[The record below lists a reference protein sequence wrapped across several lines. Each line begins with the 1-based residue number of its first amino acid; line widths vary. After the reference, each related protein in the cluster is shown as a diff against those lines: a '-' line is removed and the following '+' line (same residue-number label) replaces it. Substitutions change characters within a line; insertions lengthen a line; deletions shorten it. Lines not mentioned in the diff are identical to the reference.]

1 MSIYDIESANPLQ
14 HYADLQAVE
23 ELFETVR
30 TVTVAGRNWKYYRL
44 EVVRR
49 YGERP
54 KGRAYDYSVLVYVE
68 DLIDVERTMD
78 DETYYPGQARILT
91 RWTNFPEV
99 SEEDPDAAL
108 HRALRLLL
116 DRVN

>member
-1 MSIYDIESANPLQ
+1 MSIYDIDNANPLQ
-14 HYADLQAVE
+14 HYADLRAVE

-49 YGERP
+49 YRKQSEGRP
-54 KGRAYDYSVLVYVE
+54 YDYSVLVYVE
-68 DLIDVERTMD
+68 DVLNVERTMD
-78 DETYYPGQARILT
+78 NETYIPGQTRILT

-99 SEEDPDAAL
+99 AEDDADAAL
-108 HRALRLLL
+108 RKALRLLVE
-116 DRVN
+116 RVN